1 MITTV
6 TAIRQELSLNDP
18 VDIRSSVF
26 LRFVIRLSERLDVD
40 IPREVYPQL
49 ATVDGCS
56 DYFRRASNGR

>member
-1 MITTV
+1 MV

-26 LRFVIRLSERLDVD
+26 QRFVIRLSERLDVD

-49 ATVDGCS
+49 ATVDGCF
-56 DYFRRASNGR
+56 DYFSRAVNRH